1 MTKSIFGIS
10 SDRPAGPGRRRRPLV
25 LVPFW
30 TPPERQGRWTTV
42 TFSGRWHQHS
52 TISKNMRHTIY
63 GHKRALFRLDNQTL
77 LQSFHNNFFLFNPTE
92 INVWLVLTYGPE
104 NSQKVLRHFC
114 IISYSFDQGFYFIF
128 FKMFQNFLTI
138 STPTRGRPS
147 TTSATCSSQKCWCIM
162 PGHAR
167 LTEPSLSTKV
177 LINYSHTCCE
187 NEQNKSPQRAV
198 KKQNKKNNNVRW
210 TTHTH
215 TEYKPSLTLQAEQ
228 REGKIN

>member
-1 MTKSIFGIS
+1 
-10 SDRPAGPGRRRRPLV
+10 
-25 LVPFW
+25 
-30 TPPERQGRWTTV
+30 
-42 TFSGRWHQHS
+42 
-52 TISKNMRHTIY
+52 MRHTIY

-104 NSQKVLRHFC
+104 NTVKKFWDIFASSPTALTSVSILFL
-114 IISYSFDQGFYFIF
+114 IF

-167 LTEPSLSTKV
+167 LTEPSLFTKV

-198 KKQNKKNNNVRW
+198 KKNKKKTTTVRW
-210 TTHTH
+210 TTTHTH
-215 TEYKPSLTLQAEQ
+215 TQSTNHLWRCRQNKEKERLIRFNYRSWEEEEEDEEWTMGRAFPVENI
-228 REGKIN
+228 INNNI